1 VRRRHTLAALTLTP
15 PWFAGLA
22 ACGSGRGGSGPKS
35 GAAQALVFAAEGNI
49 QALGFDGKGRKAL
62 TKVPQGALARDPA
75 WSPDAQRIAYAYSPP
90 LPAARGPGG
99 LLPLPVTGVYV
110 MNADGSSQTV
120 AIPHQTPGVG
130 HETPVWARDGK
141 SFYVTYSELL
151 MESNVVKD
159 QVVEVA
165 KVTPGVAQ
173 RQTLIPNGAFP
184 ALSPDGTRLAC
195 VVTARDGQ
203 SLVVAT
209 ADGKNVRALI
219 AGGQMEGLSS
229 PRFAPDGKQLVF
241 SAVAPI
247 GPAPT
252 VTPFPRRSGVDDL
265 GGLFLPRAAEAHGLP
280 MDLFVISLDGGAPRR
295 LTEIGEDS
303 PAAVWSPDG
312 KRLAMLAGGGVY
324 VVQSNGQDLMAI
336 DTKGGHGS
344 IDWKPA

>member
-1 VRRRHTLAALTLTP
+1 MRRRPTLAALAVTP
-15 PWFAGLA
+15 PSLALGA
-22 ACGSGRGGSGPKS
+22 ACGAGAGTAGPKQ
-35 GAAQALVFAAEGNI
+35 GAARPLIFAADGNI
-49 QALGFDGKGRKAL
+49 QALGLDGGGRQAL

-75 WSPDAQRIAYAYSPP
+75 WSRDAQRIAYAYSPP

-110 MNADGSSQTV
+110 MNADGSGQTV
-120 AIPHQTPGVG
+120 AIPHQTPGVR
-130 HETPVWARDGK
+130 HETPVWGPDGK
-141 SFYVTYSELL
+141 SFYVTYSELQ

-165 KVTPGVAQ
+165 KVAPGVAQ

-203 SLVVAT
+203 SLIVAS
-209 ADGKNVRALI
+209 ADGKNVRVLVPA
-219 AGGQMEGLSS
+219 GQMEGLAS

-247 GPAPT
+247 PPAPT
-252 VTPFPRRSGVDDL
+252 VTPLPRRSGVGDL
-265 GGLFLPRAAEAHGLP
+265 GRLFAARAAEAHGLP
-280 MDLFVISLDGGAPRR
+280 MDVFVISLDGGAARR

-312 KRLAMLAGGGVY
+312 TRLAMLAGGGVY
-324 VVQSNGQDLMAI
+324 VLLATGQDLTAI